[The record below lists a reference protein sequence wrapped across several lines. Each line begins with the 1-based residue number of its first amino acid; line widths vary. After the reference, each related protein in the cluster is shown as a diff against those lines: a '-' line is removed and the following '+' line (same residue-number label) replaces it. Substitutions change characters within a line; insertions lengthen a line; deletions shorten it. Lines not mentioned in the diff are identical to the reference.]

1 MTHTKVRYLARFDY
15 EVMVQEALRKV
26 VQEALVQVEKNGL
39 PGSHHFYITFQTD
52 RPDVTLPNFL
62 KDKHPEEITIVL
74 QHQFWDLKVTDY
86 GFSVSLSFNDVHEKI
101 AVPYTAIISFLDP
114 SVKFGLQFIPD
125 EPEDVVPMAE
135 NSMDISPAP
144 KSKSKAKHQPKEN
157 NVVALDQFRKK

>member
-26 VQEALVQVEKNGL
+26 VQEALTQVEKNGL

-62 KDKHPEEITIVL
+62 REKHPEEITIVL
-74 QHQFWDLKVTDY
+74 QHQFWDLNVTNN

-125 EPEDVVPMAE
+125 DPEEVTPFAE
-135 NSMDISPAP
+135 NAQSTPT
-144 KSKSKAKHQPKEN
+144 KSKGKVKQQPKEN